1 MPGKQPRALCPVCQE
16 PLAPDETECANCG
29 AFVIDEAVVR
39 LSRAFGIDR
48 EKALHLFEAGF
59 RRPEQLR
66 GRDVDGVLERRETGL
81 LFICTNCGSFV
92 ATGDSRCSRCNAE
105 FEEDEE
111 PQTGWA
117 GEESDILDLLL
128 CPNCGADNTPDW
140 AECEICGERL
150 SGPTPSAPP
159 RPEPEKAAEPPKPLE
174 VPRVREPAVER
185 YTTPPRVPA
194 ASRAVSAAPRPRAP
208 REAPPPEPQPEPPEL
223 EPSPVRLPVA
233 SPIPREPPLRPEPR
247 PAARAAEDRPA
258 PVRRAAGIRVAPRPH
273 AGPRGPRPLS
283 RIPPADLIGPA
294 VVAAGVSLLGSARL
308 GHEWLVWSIAFVL
321 TVLAGWAFASARPV
335 RSGGLERTDG
345 ILLILG
351 MALGTAGAFLV
362 SSSPDLATGS
372 AMAGVASLA
381 ACARRVLIAPE
392 RHLLVAAGAVPL
404 VSLAAVAA
412 LAPEVAATAAWTFG
426 ALAAL
431 PWPAAVAVGGARQRR
446 FANAVRKEIV
456 RAESQVAHRD
466 FEGSVETFERAID
479 MSERGGQPEDLPWYG
494 KGATLIMMGQYEEA
508 LKAID
513 RALDINPRNE
523 VAWVNKGNA
532 YTKMGQ
538 LVDALRCFNAA
549 LKVNPRYEVAWNN
562 KGNALARLGRYE
574 EALRC
579 YERAL
584 ESDPGYRGAWVNK
597 GYVLAKLGRYDEAA
611 ACADRVLHMK
621 NAIPVDPP

>member
-1 MPGKQPRALCPVCQE
+1 M
-16 PLAPDETECANCG
+16 
-29 AFVIDEAVVR
+29 
-39 LSRAFGIDR
+39 
-48 EKALHLFEAGF
+48 
-59 RRPEQLR
+59 
-66 GRDVDGVLERRETGL
+66 
-81 LFICTNCGSFV
+81 
-92 ATGDSRCSRCNAE
+92 
-105 FEEDEE
+105 
-111 PQTGWA
+111 
-117 GEESDILDLLL
+117 
-128 CPNCGADNTPDW
+128 
-140 AECEICGERL
+140 
-150 SGPTPSAPP
+150 
-159 RPEPEKAAEPPKPLE
+159 
-174 VPRVREPAVER
+174 
-185 YTTPPRVPA
+185 
-194 ASRAVSAAPRPRAP
+194 
-208 REAPPPEPQPEPPEL
+208 
-223 EPSPVRLPVA
+223 
-233 SPIPREPPLRPEPR
+233 
-247 PAARAAEDRPA
+247 
-258 PVRRAAGIRVAPRPH
+258 
-273 AGPRGPRPLS
+273 
-283 RIPPADLIGPA
+283 
-294 VVAAGVSLLGSARL
+294 SLLGSARL

-412 LAPEVAATAAWTFG
+412 LVPEVAATAAWTFG